1 MKRVNGK
8 AERDLHIVEAVVR
21 RHGPISRA
29 RIHELTGIRPSATS
43 QLVRRLLKEGRL
55 LEAGVEEGRLGRK
68 GVLLE
73 LNEAYASALGIE
85 FDDETVTAGVTDLHP
100 RIRHKVTARTL
111 LEEGT
116 EGLIRQLLD
125 VARRAIREA
134 AVPAASLVGIGV
146 ADPGLVDSQRGV
158 TVTSS
163 TMPFWKQVPLKE
175 IFEREFNTPVQV
187 ETRTRAKAVAEHEE
201 DLADGA
207 GSMVYVDY
215 GSGIGAGLYVDGRL
229 LYGQGS
235 AAGEFGHTHVTED
248 GPICNCGSFGC
259 LEAFAGIRAVEA
271 RLRRIIAEGGQTDV
285 LDMADGDPA
294 RITGWMVFQAASR
307 GDKAASSIVAEVGRY
322 LALGIANLV
331 NLFNPGVVVLDATL
345 GEAGQELLEQISGI
359 VRRKALR
366 ESAAQA
372 VIRYA
377 RVRESAGVLGV
388 ARIALAKHFEIPA
401 FKPPPFLLEERGYGK

>member
-8 AERDLHIVEAVVR
+8 AERDLHVVEAVVR
-21 RHGPISRA
+21 RFGPISRG
-29 RIHELTGIRPSATS
+29 RIHELTEIRPSATS
-43 QLVRRLLKEGRL
+43 QLVRQLLKEGRL
-55 LEAGVEEGRLGRK
+55 LEAGVEESRLGRK

-73 LNEAYASALGIE
+73 VNEAYASALGIE

-100 RIRHKVTARTL
+100 RIRHKVTERTF

-116 EGLIRQLLD
+116 DGLTRQLQE
-125 VARRAIREA
+125 VAGRALREA
-134 AVPAASLVGIGV
+134 GTALTSLVGIGV

-158 TVTSS
+158 TVASS
-163 TMPFWKQVPLKE
+163 TIPFFRQVPLKE
-175 IFEREFNTPVQV
+175 IFEREFSVPVQV

-201 DLADGA
+201 ETAGGAD
-207 GSMVYVDY
+207 SMVYVDY

-235 AAGEFGHTHVTED
+235 AAGEFGHTHITED

-259 LEAFAGIRAVEA
+259 LEAIAGIRAVEA
-271 RLRRIIAEGGQTDV
+271 RVRRIIAEGGKTDV
-285 LDMADGDPA
+285 LEMAGGDPA
-294 RITGWMVFQAASR
+294 KITGWMVFHAANR
-307 GDKAASSIVAEVGRY
+307 GDKVSSNIVAEVGRY
-322 LALGIANLV
+322 LGLGIANLV

-345 GEAGQELLEQISGI
+345 GQAGQELLDQIAGI
-359 VRRKALR
+359 VRRQALR
-366 ESAAQA
+366 ESAEHV

-377 RVRESAGVLGV
+377 RVRECPGVLGV

-401 FKPPPFLLEERGYGK
+401 FKLPPFLLEARGRI